1 MAELKPKCLETL
13 EEIEAFVDG
22 ELEATIHVKIE
33 HHLVDCPPCM
43 DRAEFRRYL
52 KVMVSSKCSGDQ
64 VPPDLKAKIERLIG
78 LETPSA

>member
-22 ELEATIHVKIE
+22 ELETTVHVKIE

-52 KVMVSSKCSGDQ
+52 KVMVSTKCSGDQ
-64 VPPDLKAKIERLIG
+64 VPPELKAKIERLIG
-78 LETPSA
+78 HEAPSA

>member
-1 MAELKPKCLETL
+1 MAELKPKCLETV

-22 ELEATIHVKIE
+22 ELEATVHVKIE

-52 KVMVSSKCSGDQ
+52 KVMVSTKCSGDQ
-64 VPPDLKAKIERLIG
+64 VPPELKAKIERLIG
-78 LETPSA
+78 HEAPSA